1 MSKPVMR
8 FGGGD
13 SGQKTNVDFSH
24 LENNPNYKP
33 EEGGGDDAAAQ
44 AAAEAEAQAQ
54 AAQAA
59 AQDQRTAQEIA
70 DEQAAQ
76 AQAAAQAALNNNQGN
91 GDKPVEFSEE
101 LLFSTLSEKLGKEIK
116 SYDDLVNKPVE
127 IDPRVKE
134 LNDWSR
140 ETGRPMEDYFKLQK
154 DYSQVSDEDVARE
167 YLRAK
172 YPTFTE
178 QELAY
183 KMQTML
189 PDEDDLDEDK
199 IKKGMEMKIFTGE
212 AREYFKSVQKELS
225 TPVNNLMT
233 DEVKEKVSYY
243 DQIKAQI
250 DNQAQASKD
259 YFNGLREAST
269 TTDKLKLSLGEDLSI
284 DFNVAEDK
292 RKGIPE
298 FINDM
303 PHWKKE
309 DGSWNHQEVVKDAYK
324 IKFFDELIK
333 LAYEQ
338 GINSGQSQTIKN
350 QNNIT
355 LDSQQSAASQQSTGT
370 KKPVIE
376 GLDKI
381 LGGQKLKFKF

>member
-8 FGGGD
+8 FGG
-13 SGQKTNVDFSH
+13 SEQKTTVDFSH
-24 LENNPNYKP
+24 LESNPNYKP
-33 EEGGGDDAAAQ
+33 EEGAGDEVAAQAQ

-54 AAQAA
+54 AAVQSE
-59 AQDQRTAQEIA
+59 AQKTPQELA

-76 AQAAAQAALNNNQGN
+76 AQAAAQTALNTNQDVDN
-91 GDKPVEFSEE
+91 QSQLSEE
-101 LLFSTLSEKLGKEIK
+101 LLFSTLSEKLGREVK
-116 SYDDLVNKPVE
+116 SYEDLIQEPME

-134 LNDWSR
+134 LNEWSR
-140 ETGRPMEDYFKLQK
+140 QTGRPMEDYFKVQK

-167 YLRAK
+167 YLRTK
-172 YPTFTE
+172 YPTFTDE
-178 QELAY
+178 ELAY

-212 AREYFKSVQKELS
+212 ARQYFQSVQKELS
-225 TPVNNLMT
+225 KPVDNLMT

-250 DNQAQASKD
+250 DGQAQASQD
-259 YFNGLREAST
+259 YFNGLRQASSA
-269 TTDKLKLSLGEDLSI
+269 TDKLKLNLGEGLDI

-292 RKGIPE
+292 RKNIPE

-303 PHWKKE
+303 PHWKKQ
-309 DGSWNHQEVVKDAYK
+309 DGSWNHEAVVQDAYK

-338 GINSGQSQTIKN
+338 GMNSGQSQTIKG

-355 LDSQQSAASQQSTGT
+355 LDAQKSAASQTQDTGA

-376 GLDKI
+376 GIDKI